1 MAGNK
6 GSAVKGDI
14 LTLSMN
20 QVRRRLHEETILT
33 LNLPE
38 LSQALSFQESV
49 FASTPIFQVEITEV
63 LGFHMKSF
71 LALDCQNYR
80 SYSFSFRP
88 ILNFHSYIRIGIFL
102 VAS

>member
-49 FASTPIFQVEITEV
+49 FASTPIFQD